1 MYKTERL
8 LFKQLKILK
17 EEYNIFGIKAEFEA
31 EGSSYRDLNR
41 LSRICLPLDVP
52 LYLKIGGPEALRDIK
67 DSLDLGVS
75 GIIAP
80 MIESKFAAKK
90 FIEAYK
96 KIYQDA
102 PINTSLNIETKTG
115 LENIKEI
122 VSYAVGSI
130 DNITIGR
137 SDLSGSYFEDGLTPD
152 SNFILK
158 SIESIAPI
166 VHSNKMTLTVGGKVT
181 QKTIEVIN
189 KNFPNLKQLITKLET
204 RKVMF
209 LTNDLINQ
217 KASVTQAL
225 KFEELYILSKKEYS
239 DMYIDSEISR
249 LTELSRRTES

>member
-1 MYKTERL
+1 MYKTENQ

-17 EEYNIFGIKAEFEA
+17 EEYNVYGIKAEFEA

-52 LYLKIGGPEALRDIK
+52 LYLKIGGPEAVRDIK
-67 DSLDLGVS
+67 DSLDLGVA

-122 VSYAVGSI
+122 VEFAVGSI

-137 SDLSGSYFEDGLTPD
+137 SDLSGSYFKDSLTPD
-152 SNFILK
+152 SDFILR

-166 VHSNKMTLTVGGKVT
+166 VHSNNMTLTVGGKVT
-181 QKTIEVIN
+181 HKTIEAIN
-189 KNFPNLKQLITKLET
+189 KTTPNLKQLINKLET

-217 KASVTQAL
+217 KESVTQAL

-249 LTELSRRTES
+249 LTELSRRTGS

>member
-1 MYKTERL
+1 MYKTENL
-8 LFKQLKILK
+8 LSTQLKTLK
-17 EEYNIFGIKAEFEA
+17 KEYKIFGIKAEFEA
-31 EGSSYRDLNR
+31 EGSSYRDINR
-41 LSRICLPLDVP
+41 LSRICLPLDIP
-52 LYLKIGGPEALRDIK
+52 LYLKIGGPEAVRDIK
-67 DSLDLGVS
+67 DSLDLGVA

-102 PINTSLNIETKTG
+102 PVNTSLNIETKIG

-122 VSYAVGSI
+122 VEYAAGSI

-137 SDLSGSYFEDGLTPD
+137 SDLSGSFFEDGLTPD

-158 SIESIAPI
+158 SIESIAPL
-166 VHSNKMTLTVGGKVT
+166 VHSNNMTLTVGGKVT
-181 QKTIEVIN
+181 QKTIEAIE
-189 KNFPNLKQLITKLET
+189 KNAPSLKKLITKLET

-209 LTNDLINQ
+209 LTKDLIS
-217 KASVTQAL
+217 KKDSVDQAL

-239 DMYIDSEISR
+239 DMYIDSEILR
-249 LTELSRRTES
+249 LTELRRRGGS

>member
-1 MYKTERL
+1 MYKTENL

-52 LYLKIGGPEALRDIK
+52 LYLKIGGPEAVRDIK
-67 DSLDLGVS
+67 DALDLGVA

-90 FIEAYK
+90 FIDAYK

-115 LENIKEI
+115 IENIKEI
-122 VSYAVGSI
+122 VDYAAGSI

-137 SDLSGSYFEDGLTPD
+137 SDLSGSFFEDGLIPD
-152 SNFILK
+152 SNFILN

-166 VHSNKMTLTVGGKVT
+166 VHSNNMTLTVGGKVT
-181 QKTIEVIN
+181 QKTIEAIN
-189 KNFPNLKQLITKLET
+189 KNAPNLKQLITKLET

-217 KASVTQAL
+217 KDSVTQAL

-249 LTELSRRTES
+249 LTELSRRTGS

>member
-41 LSRICLPLDVP
+41 HSRICLPLDVP

-67 DSLDLGVS
+67 DSLELGVS

-102 PINTSLNIETKTG
+102 PINTSLNIETKIG

-122 VSYAVGSI
+122 VDYAAGSI

-137 SDLSGSYFEDGLTPD
+137 SDLTGSFFEDGLTQD

-166 VHSNKMTLTVGGKVT
+166 VHCNNMTLTVGGKVT
-181 QKTIEVIN
+181 HKTIEAIN
-189 KNFPNLKQLITKLET
+189 KNTPNLKQLINKLET

-217 KASVTQAL
+217 KESVTQAL

-249 LTELSRRTES
+249 LTELSRRTKS

>member
-1 MYKTERL
+1 MYKTENL

-41 LSRICLPLDVP
+41 LSKICLPLDVP
-52 LYLKIGGPEALRDIK
+52 LYLKIGGPEAVRDIK
-67 DSLDLGVS
+67 DALELGVE

-90 FIEAYK
+90 FIDAYK

-115 LENIKEI
+115 IENIKEI
-122 VSYAVGSI
+122 VEYAAGSI
-130 DNITIGR
+130 NNITIGR
-137 SDLSGSYFEDGLTPD
+137 SDLSGSYFEDGLTND
-152 SNFILK
+152 SDFILN
-158 SIESIAPI
+158 SIERIAPL
-166 VHSNKMTLTVGGKVT
+166 VHGNDMTLTVGGKVT
-181 QKTIEVIN
+181 QKTIDAIN
-189 KNFPNLKQLITKLET
+189 ENFPNLKQLITKLET

-209 LTNDLINQ
+209 FTNDLINQ
-217 KASVTQAL
+217 KGSVTEAL

-249 LTELSRRTES
+249 LTELSRRTGS

>member
-1 MYKTERL
+1 MYKTQNQ

-17 EEYNIFGIKAEFEA
+17 EEYNVYGIKAEFEA

-41 LSRICLPLDVP
+41 LSRICLPLDIP
-52 LYLKIGGPEALRDIK
+52 LYLKIGGPEAVRDIK
-67 DSLDLGVS
+67 DSLDLGVA

-96 KIYQDA
+96 KIYQDT

-115 LENIKEI
+115 IENLKEI
-122 VSYAVGSI
+122 IEYAAGSI

-152 SNFILK
+152 SDFILR

-166 VHSNKMTLTVGGKVT
+166 VHSNNMTLTVGGKVT
-181 QKTIEVIN
+181 QKTIEAIN
-189 KNFPNLKQLITKLET
+189 KNTPNLKQLINKLET

-217 KASVTQAL
+217 KESITQAL

-249 LTELSRRTES
+249 LTELSRRTGS

>member
-1 MYKTERL
+1 MYKTEKL

-17 EEYNIFGIKAEFEA
+17 KEYNIFGIKAEFEA

-52 LYLKIGGPEALRDIK
+52 LYLKIGGPEAVRDIK
-67 DSLDLGVS
+67 DSLDLGVA
-75 GIIAP
+75 GLIAP

-115 LENIKEI
+115 IENIKEI
-122 VSYAVGSI
+122 VDYAAGSI

-137 SDLSGSYFEDGLTPD
+137 SDLSGSFFEDGLIPD
-152 SNFILK
+152 SNFILN

-166 VHSNKMTLTVGGKVT
+166 VHSNNMTLTVGGKVT
-181 QKTIEVIN
+181 QKTIEAIN

-217 KASVTQAL
+217 KGSVTQAL

-249 LTELSRRTES
+249 LTELSRRTGS

>member
-1 MYKTERL
+1 MYKTENL

-52 LYLKIGGPEALRDIK
+52 LYLKIGGPEAVRDIK
-67 DSLDLGVS
+67 DALDLGVA

-90 FIEAYK
+90 FIDAYK

-115 LENIKEI
+115 IENIKEI
-122 VSYAVGSI
+122 VDYAAGSI

-137 SDLSGSYFEDGLTPD
+137 SDLSGSFFEDGLIPD
-152 SNFILK
+152 SNFILN

-166 VHSNKMTLTVGGKVT
+166 VHSNNMTLTVGGKVT
-181 QKTIEVIN
+181 QKTIEAIN
-189 KNFPNLKQLITKLET
+189 KNAPNLKQLITKLET